1 MGARSRGSGWSASF
15 RATVVCVLAPLC
27 LLVCASQAPAQNSGV
42 PAELTQ
48 ILKRFSSADGP
59 TREAAFRALVDYA
72 NTDAR
77 PGESLRYDTIFGRLF
92 TRLPQTREP
101 ICDAV
106 VTLLHDEN
114 TRIKRAKS
122 LPEDGWDFL
131 LDLSVAAAALRD
143 PRALPDLIS
152 NIRTGAIVTDSV
164 AAFGADALPHV
175 LKTAADANE
184 STRSSGMLVLSA
196 MLEPRVADRFGDTE
210 RAAIKRALIRG
221 AADES
226 RWVRQGAIQG
236 LTKIPGDD
244 VTSVLKKMAESDP
257 YVVSR
262 PGQPAV
268 FPVRK
273 AAAEAILK
281 RSKLPRVSPTHI
293 GGWKPA
299 DSEVSSPLCVQ
310 S

>member
-1 MGARSRGSGWSASF
+1 MRCSASS
-15 RATVVCVLAPLC
+15 RVPVVGVLAALC

-48 ILKRFSSADGP
+48 ILKRFGSADGP

-72 NTDAR
+72 KTDAR
-77 PGESLRYDTIFGRLF
+77 PGESLRYDAIFGRLF
-92 TRLPQTREP
+92 VRLPQTREP

-106 VTLLHDEN
+106 VKLLHEEN

-131 LDLSVAAAALRD
+131 LNLSVAAAALRD

-152 NIRTGAIVTDSV
+152 YIGTGAIVTDSV

-196 MLEPRVADRFGDTE
+196 MLEPGVADRLGDKE
-210 RAAIKRALIRG
+210 RATIKGALIRG
-221 AADES
+221 AADKS

-244 VTSVLKKMAESDP
+244 VTSLLRKMAESDP
-257 YVVSR
+257 FVVSR
-262 PGQPAV
+262 PGQPPV
-268 FPVRK
+268 FPVRT

-281 RSKLPRVSPTHI
+281 RSKLPRGPYLIV
-293 GGWKPA
+293 PA
-299 DSEVSSPLCVQ
+299 RE
-310 S
+310 